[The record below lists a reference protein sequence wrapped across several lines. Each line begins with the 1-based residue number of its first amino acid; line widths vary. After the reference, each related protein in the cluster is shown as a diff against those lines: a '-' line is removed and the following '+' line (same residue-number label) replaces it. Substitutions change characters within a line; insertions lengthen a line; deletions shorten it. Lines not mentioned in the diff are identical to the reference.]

1 MAKGYTHQEGI
12 YFVDTFSP
20 VAKMVTVK
28 MIFSLAAK
36 KKWFLYQLDISNAFF
51 NGDLSEEIYM
61 DIPQGYAERKGDNL
75 PQNAVLKLKKSI
87 YGLKQ
92 ASRQW
97 FLKFSSTLLR
107 MGFEKINGDHT
118 LFWSH

>member
-1 MAKGYTHQEGI
+1 M
-12 YFVDTFSP
+12 DNFSL

-28 MIFSLAAK
+28 MIFALAAK
-36 KKWFLYQLDISNAFF
+36 QKWSLYQLDISNAFF

-61 DIPQGYAERKGDNL
+61 YIPQGYAERKGTNL

-97 FLKFSSTLLR
+97 FFKFSSTLLR
-107 MGFEKINGDHT
+107 NGF
-118 LFWSH
+118 